1 MPNIITIDSSAQQP
15 LTNRRRTLIFI
26 NIMLSCI
33 ATTIMATALTTAL
46 PPIATDLGV
55 TMQTGQWLT
64 SGYSLAMGIVMP
76 LTAFLITRFP
86 TKPLYLISAVL
97 FIIGSLTCIAPV
109 PFAVIMG
116 GRVLQACGNG
126 LLMAMAQVVLMTIYP
141 DQRGT
146 IMGWYGLV
154 VGVTPVIAPT
164 LSGLMVDAF
173 GWRSIFYLVISVMAL
188 SLIMACLVF
197 SNVLSTSKRSFDTL
211 SFAISIVAF
220 GGVTLG
226 IGNISSQP
234 FVSIM
239 VLLPLVLGIAASI
252 WFVMLQLK
260 RERPFLDV
268 RILRNRN
275 FALSVIGSMILYFAM
290 MGSSVILPLY
300 VQTIKGGT
308 ASMAGLVS
316 LPGSLAMAI
325 ISPMAGR
332 LYDRFGVKRLLLI
345 GGICLT
351 ASNLAMGLLP
361 LAASIWVAST
371 INVIRSLA
379 IGCLMMPLVTWGT
392 SVAGD
397 GRLADANA
405 LLTALRTIAGAIGQA
420 VFVGMM
426 TALAAAGQ
434 ARGISAAAANMH
446 GMNLTFLAMAAC
458 AAPLIIMSLAFM
470 RSNKAIHH

>member
-1 MPNIITIDSSAQQP
+1 MSNSQQIS
-15 LTNRRRTLIFI
+15 LSNRRRALVFA

-46 PPIATDLGV
+46 PPIVADLHV

-86 TKPLYLISAVL
+86 TKPLYLAGAAL
-97 FIIGSLTCIAPV
+97 FIVGSLVCVAPV
-109 PFAVIMG
+109 PFAVIMV
-116 GRVLQACGNG
+116 GRVIQACGNG
-126 LLMAMAQVVLMTIYP
+126 LLMSMAQVVLMTIYP
-141 DQRGT
+141 DNRGT
-146 IMGWYGLV
+146 IMGWYGLA

-173 GWRSIFYLVISVMAL
+173 GWRSVFYLVIAVMAV
-188 SLIMACLVF
+188 SLAAACVVF
-197 SNVLSTSKRSFDTL
+197 GDVLETSRRSFDVL
-211 SFAISIVAF
+211 SFAVSVVAF

-226 IGNISSQP
+226 VGNIGTTP
-234 FVSIM
+234 FVSVS
-239 VLLPLVLGIAASI
+239 VLLPLALGVAASV
-252 WFVMLQLK
+252 WFVLLQLR

-268 RILRNRN
+268 RILRDRG
-275 FALSVIGSMILYFAM
+275 FALSVIGSMLLYFAM
-290 MGSSVILPLY
+290 MGSSVMLPLY
-300 VQTIKGGT
+300 VQTIKGGS

-316 LPGSLAMAI
+316 LPGSLAMAV

-332 LYDRFGVKRLLLI
+332 LYDRFGIRRLFLI
-345 GGICLT
+345 GGVCLT
-351 ASNLAMGLLP
+351 ASNLCMGVLP
-361 LAASIWVAST
+361 LSAPVWVAAA
-371 INVIRSLA
+371 INVARSLA

-392 SVAGD
+392 TCAGE

-426 TALAAAGQ
+426 TALAASAHAG
-434 ARGISAAAANMH
+434 GMGLAAADMH
-446 GMNLTFLAMAAC
+446 GLNLTFLAMGVCAVPLVVIPLAC
-458 AAPLIIMSLAFM
+458 L
-470 RSNKAIHH
+470 RGDRTVR

>member
-1 MPNIITIDSSAQQP
+1 MSYLEQSS
-15 LTNRRRTLIFI
+15 LSNRRRTLIFI
-26 NIMLSCI
+26 NILLSCI

-46 PPIATDLGV
+46 PPIAADLGV

-86 TKPLYLISAVL
+86 TKPLYLAGAVL
-97 FIIGSLTCIAPV
+97 FIIGSLVCVLPV
-109 PFAVIMG
+109 PFAVIMI
-116 GRVLQACGNG
+116 GRVVQACGNG
-126 LLMAMAQVVLMTIYP
+126 LLMSMAQVVLLTIYP
-141 DQRGT
+141 DSRGT
-146 IMGWYGLV
+146 VMGWYGLA

-173 GWRSIFYLVISVMAL
+173 GWRSIFYLVIAVMAV
-188 SLIMACLVF
+188 SLIAACFVF
-197 SNVLSTSKRSFDTL
+197 GNVLKTSKRSFDTL
-211 SFAISIVAF
+211 SFAVSIIAF

-226 IGNISSQP
+226 VGNIGSMP
-234 FVSIM
+234 FVSTT
-239 VLLPLVLGIAASI
+239 VLLPLVLGVAASI

-268 RILRNRN
+268 RILRNRG
-275 FALSVIGSMILYFAM
+275 FALSVIGSMLLYFAM
-290 MGSSVILPLY
+290 MGSSVMLPLY
-300 VQTIKGGT
+300 VQTIKGGS

-332 LYDRFGVKRLLLI
+332 LYDRFGVRRLFLI

-351 ASNLAMGLLP
+351 ASNLCMGLLP
-361 LAASIWVAST
+361 LSASIWAAGA
-371 INVIRSLA
+371 INVARSLA

-392 SVAGD
+392 SAAGE

-405 LLTALRTIAGAIGQA
+405 LFTALRTIAGAIGQA
-420 VFVGMM
+420 VFVGLM
-426 TALAAAGQ
+426 TSLAASAQ
-434 ARGISAAAANMH
+434 ADGMNMIAANMH
-446 GMNLTFLAMAAC
+446 GLNLTYLAMGAC
-458 AAPLIIMSLAFM
+458 SVPLIIIPLVFLRGERTDRRAS
-470 RSNKAIHH
+470 

>member
-1 MPNIITIDSSAQQP
+1 MSNSVQLSFN
-15 LTNRRRTLIFI
+15 NRRRALIFV

-46 PPIATDLGV
+46 PPIVADLDV
-55 TMQTGQWLT
+55 DMQTGQWLT

-86 TKPLYLISAVL
+86 TKPLYLAGAAL
-97 FIIGSLTCIAPV
+97 FIVGSLVCVAPV
-109 PFAVIMG
+109 PFAVIMI
-116 GRVLQACGNG
+116 GRVIQACGNG
-126 LLMAMAQVVLMTIYP
+126 LLMSMAQVVLMTIYP
-141 DQRGT
+141 DNRGT
-146 IMGWYGLV
+146 IMGWYGLA

-173 GWRSIFYLVISVMAL
+173 GWRSIFYLVIAVMAM
-188 SLIMACLVF
+188 SLIAACFVF
-197 SNVLSTSKRSFDTL
+197 GNVLKTSRRSFDVL
-211 SFAISIVAF
+211 SFAVSIVAF

-226 IGNISSQP
+226 VGNIGSMP
-234 FVSIM
+234 FVNTA
-239 VLLPLVLGIAASI
+239 VLLPLVLGIVASV
-252 WFVMLQLK
+252 WFVILQLK

-268 RILRNRN
+268 RILCNRG
-275 FALSVIGSMILYFAM
+275 FALSVIGSMLLYFAM
-290 MGSSVILPLY
+290 MGSSVMLPLY
-300 VQTIKGGT
+300 VQTIKGGS

-332 LYDRFGVKRLLLI
+332 LYDRFGVRRLFLI

-351 ASNLAMGLLP
+351 ASNLCMGLLP
-361 LAASIWVAST
+361 LAASIWVAAV
-371 INVIRSLA
+371 INVARSLA

-392 SVAGD
+392 SAAGE

-426 TALAAAGQ
+426 TALAASAHAG
-434 ARGISAAAANMH
+434 GMDVAAANMR
-446 GMNLTFLAMAAC
+446 GMNLTFLAMGAC
-458 AAPLIIMSLAFM
+458 AVPLIIIPLVFL
-470 RSNKAIHH
+470 RGDRIVR

>member
-1 MPNIITIDSSAQQP
+1 MRGNAMSNSGQTP
-15 LTNRRRTLIFI
+15 LSNRRRALIFV

-33 ATTIMATALTTAL
+33 AMTIMATALTTAL
-46 PPIATDLGV
+46 PPIVADLGV

-86 TKPLYLISAVL
+86 TKPLYLAGTVL
-97 FIIGSLTCIAPV
+97 FIIGSLICVAPV
-109 PFAVIMG
+109 PFAVIMV
-116 GRVLQACGNG
+116 GRVVQACGNG

-141 DQRGT
+141 DSRGT
-146 IMGWYGLV
+146 IMGWYGLA

-173 GWRSIFYLVISVMAL
+173 GWRSIFYLVVGVMAV
-188 SLIMACLVF
+188 SLIAACLVF
-197 SNVLSTSKRSFDTL
+197 DNVLRTSRRSFDVL
-211 SFAISIVAF
+211 SFAVSIVAF

-226 IGNISSQP
+226 IGNIGSMPLTS
-234 FVSIM
+234 M
-239 VLLPLVLGIAASI
+239 AVLPSLALGVAASV

-268 RILRNRN
+268 RILRHCG
-275 FALSVIGSMILYFAM
+275 FALSVVGSMLLYFAM
-290 MGSSVILPLY
+290 MGSSVMLPLY
-300 VQTIKGGT
+300 VQTIKGGS

-316 LPGSLAMAI
+316 LPGSLAMAV

-332 LYDRFGVKRLLLI
+332 LYDRFGVRRLFLV
-345 GGICLT
+345 GGVCLT
-351 ASNLAMGLLP
+351 ASNLCMGLLP
-361 LAASIWVAST
+361 MSASIWVAAT
-371 INVIRSLA
+371 INVARSLA

-392 SVAGD
+392 GVAGE

-426 TALAAAGQ
+426 TALAASAHAG
-434 ARGISAAAANMH
+434 GMTMSAADMH
-446 GMNLTFLAMAAC
+446 GLNLTYLVMGAC
-458 AAPLIIMSLAFM
+458 AVPLIVIPLVFLHSE
-470 RSNKAIHH
+470 RNG